1 MVVIAKLKA
10 KSGEAE
16 KMEEA
21 LRGMV
26 ASMVAKVAQEP
37 GTLTYTLHRAQQDPC
52 VFLFYE
58 KYKDAAALKV
68 HSATPYFNELF
79 SFLKP
84 LLDGP
89 PEIDMYD
96 ELARIRG

>member
-1 MVVIAKLKA
+1 MVVVAKLKA

-26 ASMVAKVAQEP
+26 AKVAQEP
-37 GTLTYTLHRAQQDPC
+37 GTLTYTLHRSQQDPC
-52 VFLFYE
+52 VFTFYE
-58 KYKDAAALKV
+58 KYKDADALKA
-68 HSATPYFNELF
+68 HSATPYFKELF
-79 SFLKP
+79 GFLKL

-89 PEIDMYD
+89 PEIEMYD
-96 ELARIRG
+96 ELARIRD